1 MCLYHQY
8 DKSFFSTCDTI
19 NQTFDIAGIVD
30 VILPP
35 TTGQLVVKNCSG
47 DSVIITPPFNSPIS
61 FTISGI
67 NADGT
72 QNCTLTAYFTDD
84 PSCSIVSF
92 PFLEP
97 NCLLPCQFI
106 DVTTSMDSC
115 TNFWS
120 SLQWFNHLPESNL
133 LQVNLLFR
141 IVMEI
146 NKFLILPSFLLH
158 HMKYMM
164 LFLMEFLVK

>member
-1 MCLYHQY
+1 M
-8 DKSFFSTCDTI
+8 
-19 NQTFDIAGIVD
+19 
-30 VILPP
+30 
-35 TTGQLVVKNCSG
+35 KNCSG
-47 DSVIITPPFNSPIS
+47 DSVIISPPFNSPIS

-67 NADGT
+67 IADGT

-115 TNFWS
+115 TNSGLHYSGLITF
-120 SLQWFNHLPESNL
+120 QNPTF

-146 NKFLILPSFLLH
+146 NKFLILLSFLQH